1 MTPIASLD
9 LVTRGR
15 DTQNPGELFLGARLD
30 QFLRDVYSPYQ
41 YLIFDSSPIMAADD
55 ATSLAPKLDASIF
68 VLRFSHSSARLSR
81 KALELL
87 RDRQANVIGL
97 VCNDVSQA
105 HQEYYHYKYPE
116 YYGSQK
122 SAV

>member
-1 MTPIASLD
+1 
-9 LVTRGR
+9 
-15 DTQNPGELFLGARLD
+15 
-30 QFLRDVYSPYQ
+30 
-41 YLIFDSSPIMAADD
+41 MAVDD
-55 ATSLAPKLDASIF
+55 ATTLAPKLDASIF
-68 VLRFSHSSARLSR
+68 VVRFSHSSTRLSKR
-81 KALELL
+81 ALELL
-87 RDRQANVIGL
+87 QDRQANVIGL